1 MVTISVYCL
10 FSILQLFQPVD
21 TLDSSKINV
30 LKNKPP
36 INLNEN
42 VTAPLL
48 DYDLIKS
55 YPHDTSAFTQGL
67 VYHEGYL
74 YEGTGLRGKSSIRKI
89 NLKTGNSEKSFKL
102 PKKYFGEGI
111 TILKDKIYQLTWKSN
126 IGFVYDL
133 KSFDLINEFYY
144 PFEGWGIT
152 TDGKELILSDG
163 SSSLYFMD
171 PETFGIRK
179 KLQVFDRKTPIKRIN
194 ELEFIDGNIYANV
207 WITNKIAVISPQ
219 SGKVLYWI
227 DLRGLLKKESNT
239 QRVDVMNGIAYDNV
253 SKRIFV
259 TGKLW
264 PKIFEIKINSE
275 VN

>member
-1 MVTISVYCL
+1 
-10 FSILQLFQPVD
+10 
-21 TLDSSKINV
+21 
-30 LKNKPP
+30 
-36 INLNEN
+36 
-42 VTAPLL
+42 L
-48 DYDLIKS
+48 DYILIKS
-55 YPHDTSAFTQGL
+55 FPHDTSAFTQGL

-74 YEGTGLRGKSSIRKI
+74 YEGTGLRGKSSIRKV
-89 NLKTGNSEKSFKL
+89 NSKTGNIEKSFKL

-207 WITNKIAVISPQ
+207 WLTNKVAVISPQ
-219 SGKVLYWI
+219 SGKVLYWVNF
-227 DLRGLLKKESNT
+227 RGLLKKESNT